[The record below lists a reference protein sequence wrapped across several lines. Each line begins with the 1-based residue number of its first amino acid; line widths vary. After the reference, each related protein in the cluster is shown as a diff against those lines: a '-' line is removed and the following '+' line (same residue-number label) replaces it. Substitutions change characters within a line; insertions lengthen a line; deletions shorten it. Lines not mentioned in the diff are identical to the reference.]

1 MDGVTV
7 FTCGWKEEVLMG
19 YGTNFGNKISASM
32 VLFAYVWVI
41 ANWPRSTII
50 LLYIIFGLLAWLI
63 YRLIIYPLAAL
74 LEGLLILIESKMC
87 WHRRSIK
94 QEVSEQLLW
103 PNSWVNGIGDNQ
115 PPLRRF
121 KGHHQP
127 AVIKRNKKTFY
138 FNPKTSIYTS
148 PVDHSNS
155 SCFLGKFQEKN

>member
-1 MDGVTV
+1 
-7 FTCGWKEEVLMG
+7 MG

-115 PPLRRF
+115 PPLLWS
-121 KGHHQP
+121 KGIKNILFQP
-127 AVIKRNKKTFY
+127 QDFY
-138 FNPKTSIYTS
+138 LYFTRWSQQLILLSWKISRKELTVYFCSL
-148 PVDHSNS
+148 S
-155 SCFLGKFQEKN
+155 SVLKLLHVR

>member
-87 WHRRSIK
+87 
-94 QEVSEQLLW
+94 
-103 PNSWVNGIGDNQ
+103 
-115 PPLRRF
+115 
-121 KGHHQP
+121 
-127 AVIKRNKKTFY
+127 
-138 FNPKTSIYTS
+138 
-148 PVDHSNS
+148 
-155 SCFLGKFQEKN
+155 